1 MTMTISFVIKGYL
14 EIFLSVLSLHIVC
27 KNHVPQIRIPEI
39 EFNVQNKLQRAEIE
53 SIINKARRVPTV
65 AKERFKRF
73 YNRNFGLNWI
83 NRGDV
88 FIDGV

>member
-73 YNRNFGLNWI
+73 
-83 NRGDV
+83 
-88 FIDGV
+88 